1 MMFFG
6 RPKQYPME
14 GPAVAPG
21 QMPGQMPGMPGPMP
35 GMTGM
40 PGMPGMPGP
49 MAGPVLPP
57 GGLLNMDIGPNPG
70 LVNMDIG
77 GPIPCGEMEY
87 HEVLEPRVHVVACGD
102 SVWKIAQQYN
112 VSMQTIIQA
121 NDLRYPDALHPGQ
134 RLVIPEGMHY

>member
-35 GMTGM
+35 GM
-40 PGMPGMPGP
+40 PGPMPGMPGP

-87 HEVLEPRVHVVACGD
+87 HEVVEPRVHVVACGD
-102 SVWKIAQQYN
+102 SVWKIAQQYR

-134 RLVIPEGMHY
+134 RLVIPDGMLY